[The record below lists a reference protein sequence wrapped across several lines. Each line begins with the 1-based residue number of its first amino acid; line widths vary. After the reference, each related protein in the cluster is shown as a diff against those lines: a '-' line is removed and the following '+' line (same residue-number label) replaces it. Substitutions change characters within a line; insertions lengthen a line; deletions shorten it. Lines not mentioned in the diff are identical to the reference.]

1 MSASFM
7 LASGTW
13 SLVTMV
19 STLRTTIRTKR
30 HLPVKFTIVGLYR
43 SFSTDTGISDK
54 MADHASQQT
63 QPLRSVGNR
72 RIRLVESQSAT
83 R

>member
-1 MSASFM
+1 M
-7 LASGTW
+7 LT
-13 SLVTMV
+13 SLWTTMQAKLLV
-19 STLRTTIRTKR
+19 PAR
-30 HLPVKFTIVGLYR
+30 FTIVGLYR

-72 RIRLVESQSAT
+72 RIRRIESRSVI